1 MTVKADIKQALLFV
15 FSLVRAVHSPYRI
28 GRTQCSIFTGIGP
41 EAESNHVTLRIKY
54 GICPGI
60 SGIYPNPAAESNL
73 GYIPLFWHATVAASR
88 QGREFIMPPR
98 RTGFNEYMP
107 QGQRTLTE
115 VDGVVEIGPVGPATQ
130 KEV

>member
-1 MTVKADIKQALLFV
+1 MSAPVRAKVAALCEALLAGNIDLETAVELFGGIAPAANYATAGFEEGNGTWGKMTVKADIKQALLFV

-73 GYIPLFWHATVAASR
+73 G
-88 QGREFIMPPR
+88 
-98 RTGFNEYMP
+98 
-107 QGQRTLTE
+107 
-115 VDGVVEIGPVGPATQ
+115 
-130 KEV
+130 